1 MDYFPYT
8 RFDFNSTQN
17 YYYPLTFDYDND
29 RDKVRVIVADAKG
42 VSYTLD
48 YGLDYTLESDVI
60 NVIAPSSLP
69 RKYQIDITK
78 IFAIRIS
85 GICVTPEFNYG
96 VYLDVKKVQHTLE
109 AMALQLAE
117 VQMEAGNSVKLPF
130 EEWKEDNTNPYL
142 IMPTVSERAGR
153 ILGFD
158 ESGKALMIREA
169 DLAETMQKYIKA
181 AKDSVACDV
190 SCLSF
195 SFPATLS
202 GYILPEEAKKFE
214 SVFSVTQG
222 GIEYKAI
229 ESGNSFP
236 PDKATFSIIPIY
248 SGISGIEESYD
259 TLKGTDSLVMDE
271 EAATITVGIRYRDLQ
286 GEYGSFRK
294 VISLTKSMPGK
305 NGIDGADGIS
315 FSIFI
320 QSSNG
325 LVFRTGE
332 YVDTTLTVQV
342 LKSTEDIT
350 DTMEDSRFK
359 WVRKTGDDIEDERW
373 NTSSKALYHKSVHI
387 TTEDCIGRT
396 VFECEVDLSNL

>member
-8 RFDFNSTQN
+8 RFDFKSSEN
-17 YYYPLTFDYDND
+17 YYYPLTFSYDNNA
-29 RDKVRVIVADAKG
+29 DKVRVIIADAKG
-42 VSYTLD
+42 VSYVLS
-48 YGLDYTLESDVI
+48 YGTDYTLEGDRI
-60 NVIAPSSLP
+60 NILAPIKLP
-69 RKYQIDITK
+69 MKYGIDITK
-78 IFAIRIS
+78 VFAIRVS
-85 GICVTPEFNYG
+85 GICETPQFNYG
-96 VYLDVKKVQHTLE
+96 IYLDVKKVQHTLE

-130 EEWKEDNTNPYL
+130 EEWKEDNTNPDL
-142 IMPTVSERAGR
+142 IMPTSSERAGR

-169 DLAETMQKYIKA
+169 DLAQTMQKYIKA
-181 AKDSVACDV
+181 AKDPVACDV
-190 SCLSF
+190 SCLSYT
-195 SFPATLS
+195 FPAISS
-202 GYILPEEAKKFE
+202 GYILPEEAQKFE
-214 SVFSVTQG
+214 SVFTVTQG

-229 ESGNSFP
+229 ESGNRFP
-236 PDKATFSIIPIY
+236 ADKGTFSIIPIY
-248 SGISGIEESYD
+248 SGISGIEEDCSTLRGTD
-259 TLKGTDSLVMDE
+259 TLSMED

-286 GEYGSFRK
+286 GEYGSFNK
-294 VISLTKSMPGK
+294 IISLTKSKPGK
-305 NGIDGADGIS
+305 DGVA

-332 YVDTTLTVQV
+332 YVETTLTVQV

-350 DTMEDSRFK
+350 DTMEDSRFR
-359 WVRKTGDDIEDERW
+359 WIRKTGDDIEDERW

-396 VFECEVDLSNL
+396 VFECEVDLSNM